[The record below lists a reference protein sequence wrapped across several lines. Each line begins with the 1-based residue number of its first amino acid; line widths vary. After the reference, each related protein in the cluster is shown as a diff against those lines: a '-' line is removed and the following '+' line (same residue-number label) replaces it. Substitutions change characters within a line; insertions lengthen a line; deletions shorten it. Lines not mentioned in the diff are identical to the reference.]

1 MRGRAFAF
9 VVHSLGQI
17 NCIHPPL
24 GTIRGAPN
32 KAHAYV
38 RMLIMAISNRGRRT
52 WLLFTVATI
61 ASAAAAGS
69 PTSVPTAECVSDLG
83 RCGAGSDSGSTA
95 CCESDQSVR
104 LLILT

>member
-1 MRGRAFAF
+1 MRGSNARAFAF
-9 VVHSLGQI
+9 VVHSL
-17 NCIHPPL
+17 
-24 GTIRGAPN
+24 
-32 KAHAYV
+32 V
-38 RMLIMAISNRGRRT
+38 RMLIMAIKMAISNRARHT
-52 WLLFTVATI
+52 WLLFTVATF

-83 RCGAGSDSGSTA
+83 RCGAGSDSGLTA